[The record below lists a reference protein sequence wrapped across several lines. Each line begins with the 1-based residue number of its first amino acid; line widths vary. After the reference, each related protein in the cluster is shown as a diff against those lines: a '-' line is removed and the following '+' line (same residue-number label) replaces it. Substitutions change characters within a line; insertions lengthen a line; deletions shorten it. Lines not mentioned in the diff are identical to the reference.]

1 MWCALHESE
10 NEVLVDYLRFSAR
23 EPKRN
28 AMAEARTQSS
38 EKKAWGRLGGAR

>member
-1 MWCALHESE
+1 VPVWRALHESE

-28 AMAEARTQSS
+28 GRGSDAE
-38 EKKAWGRLGGAR
+38 